1 MSWIS
6 FLAIFFVTW
15 FLVLLMVLPVGV
27 RRTDNPAVGHDAG
40 APERPYL
47 WWKLLA
53 TTLVAILITA
63 GLWWTFISGL
73 VSFRPD

>member
-1 MSWIS
+1 MPWIS

-15 FLVLLMVLPVGV
+15 FLVLLMVLPFGV
-27 RRTDNPAVGHDAG
+27 QRADEPAVGHDAG
-40 APERPYL
+40 APERPYM

-53 TTLVAILITA
+53 TTLIALAVTSGVSWALN
-63 GLWWTFISGL
+63 SGL